1 MTACER
7 LGVCHSISCP
17 ECPQKYLIGDRLK
30 RIGDRTTSDIFRLT
44 GLDHQTLEK
53 VDTTDSDKRS
63 ELCLYLLARL
73 GVAITGANLMVC
85 NLDKRECPT
94 ERLLTRKKVI
104 HRVLLSGGFPIGYK
118 HPHLVGF

>member
-1 MTACER
+1 MFAKIV
-7 LGVCHSISCP
+7 G
-17 ECPQKYLIGDRLK
+17 
-30 RIGDRTTSDIFRLT
+30 T

-53 VDTTDSDKRS
+53 VDTTNSDKRS

-73 GVAITGANLMVC
+73 GVATTGANLMVC

-104 HRVLLSGGFPIGYK
+104 HRVLFSGGFPIGYK
-118 HPHLVGF
+118 HPSLWCVFKFIVFTLRRFNRLLLD

>member
-7 LGVCHSISCP
+7 LGVCHSLGCP

-63 ELCLYLLARL
+63 ELCLYLLGNL
-73 GVAITGANLMVC
+73 GVATTGAKQDV
-85 NLDKRECPT
+85 
-94 ERLLTRKKVI
+94 
-104 HRVLLSGGFPIGYK
+104 
-118 HPHLVGF
+118 

>member
-30 RIGDRTTSDIFRLT
+30 KIGDRTTSDIFRLT

-73 GVAITGANLMVC
+73 GVATTGAKQDV
-85 NLDKRECPT
+85 
-94 ERLLTRKKVI
+94 
-104 HRVLLSGGFPIGYK
+104 
-118 HPHLVGF
+118 